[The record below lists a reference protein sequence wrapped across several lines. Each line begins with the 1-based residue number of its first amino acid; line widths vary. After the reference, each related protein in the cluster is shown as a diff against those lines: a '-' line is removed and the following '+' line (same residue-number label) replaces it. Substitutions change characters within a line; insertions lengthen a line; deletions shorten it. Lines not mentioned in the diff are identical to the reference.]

1 MLRWEVAA
9 VKSFMAAVTSFAVYL
24 AGLINEATVV
34 LLFFMFLDMITGLLR
49 AWLTK
54 SLNSTLGMAG
64 LIKKFAVFV
73 VLAMTAG
80 IEYFF
85 IHMGQ
90 DTNGLII
97 LGVASFFIVNEGLSI
112 LENCAQMGLPIPPV
126 LYNAL
131 DKLNRDPSGKEQMI
145 IRDPVL
151 EKIDKAVLLKE
162 IQQVKFENVQ
172 QDNKKEEEK
181 G

>member
-1 MLRWEVAA
+1 MLRWEVAT

-131 DKLNRDPSGKEQMI
+131 DKLNRDPAGKEQMI

-172 QDNKKEEEK
+172 QDNKKEEGK

>member
-1 MLRWEVAA
+1 MLRWEVTA
-9 VKSFMAAVTSFAVYL
+9 VKGFLATITSFAVYL

-34 LLFFMFLDMITGLLR
+34 LLFFMFLDIITGLLR

-90 DTNGLII
+90 DTNGII
-97 LGVASFFIVNEGLSI
+97 IMGVASFFIVNESLSI
-112 LENCAQMGLPIPPV
+112 LENCAQMGLPIPPM

-131 DKLNRDPSGKEQMI
+131 DKLNRDPGGKEQALS
-145 IRDPVL
+145 RDPVL
-151 EKIDKAVLLKE
+151 EKIDKAVLIKE
-162 IQQVKFENVQ
+162 IQQVQQENVQ
-172 QDNKKEEEK
+172 QEIKNEEETK
-181 G
+181 

>member
-1 MLRWEVAA
+1 MLRWEVTA
-9 VKSFMAAVTSFAVYL
+9 VKGLLAALTSFAVFL
-24 AGLINEATVV
+24 ADLINEATVV
-34 LLFFMFLDMITGLLR
+34 LLFFMFLDMVTGIMR

-90 DTNGLII
+90 DTNGIII

-112 LENCAQMGLPIPPV
+112 LENCAQMGLPIPPI

-131 DKLNRDPSGKEQMI
+131 DKLNKDPGGKEQQLL
-145 IRDPVL
+145 RDPTL
-151 EKIDKAVLLKE
+151 EKIDKAKLLKE
-162 IQQVKFENVQ
+162 MQQAQYENTNH
-172 QDNKKEEEK
+172 DIKKEEETK
-181 G
+181 

>member
-9 VKSFMAAVTSFAVYL
+9 VKGIMATITSFAVYL
-24 AGLINEATVV
+24 AGLIDAATVV

-49 AWLTK
+49 AWMTK
-54 SLNSTLGMAG
+54 SLNSTLGLAG

-90 DTNGLII
+90 DTNGLLI
-97 LGVASFFIVNEGLSI
+97 LGVASFFVVNEGLSI

-131 DKLNRDPSGKEQMI
+131 DKLNRDPGGKEQQLL
-145 IRDPVL
+145 RDPVL
-151 EKIDKAVLLKE
+151 EKIDKAALLKE
-162 IQQVKFENVQ
+162 LQQAQ
-172 QDNKKEEEK
+172 QESTKREKKEETQ
-181 G
+181 

>member
-1 MLRWEVAA
+1 MLRWEVSA
-9 VKSFMAAVTSFAVYL
+9 VKTFLAAVTSFAVYM

-49 AWLTK
+49 AWMTK

-97 LGVASFFIVNEGLSI
+97 MGVASFFIVNEGLSI

-131 DKLNRDPSGKEQMI
+131 DKLNRDPGGKEQQLL
-145 IRDPVL
+145 RDPVL
-151 EKIDKAVLLKE
+151 EQVDKAVLLKE
-162 IQQVKFENVQ
+162 IQQVQFENIN
-172 QDNKKEEEK
+172 QDIKKEDI
-181 G
+181 

>member
-1 MLRWEVAA
+1 MLRWEVTM
-9 VKSFMAAVTSFAVYL
+9 VKTFLSAVTSFAVYM

-34 LLFFMFLDMITGLLR
+34 LMFFMFLDMITGLLR
-49 AWLTK
+49 AWMTK

-97 LGVASFFIVNEGLSI
+97 MGVASFFIVNEGLSI

-131 DKLNRDPSGKEQMI
+131 DKLNRDPGGKEQQLL
-145 IRDPVL
+145 RDPVL
-151 EKIDKAVLLKE
+151 EQVDKAVLLKE
-162 IQQVKFENVQ
+162 IQKVQFENIN
-172 QDNKKEEEK
+172 QDIKKEDI
-181 G
+181 

>member
-1 MLRWEVAA
+1 MFRWEVTAVKGFLAA
-9 VKSFMAAVTSFAVYL
+9 VVSFAVYL
-24 AGLINEATVV
+24 TGLINEATVV

-49 AWLTK
+49 AWMTK
-54 SLNSTLGMAG
+54 SLNSTLGWAG
-64 LIKKFAVFV
+64 LIKKFAIFV

-90 DTNGLII
+90 DTNGVII
-97 LGVASFFIVNEGLSI
+97 MGVASFFIVNEGLSI

-131 DKLNRDPSGKEQMI
+131 DKLNRDPAGKEQAL
-145 IRDPVL
+145 IRDPAL
-151 EKIDKAVLLKE
+151 EQVDKAILIKE
-162 IQQVKFENVQ
+162 IQQVQKENIQ
-172 QDNKKEEEK
+172 QDKKKEEC
-181 G
+181 

>member
-1 MLRWEVAA
+1 M
-9 VKSFMAAVTSFAVYL
+9 KGFMAALTSFAVYL

-34 LLFFMFLDMITGLLR
+34 LLFFMLLDMITGLLR
-49 AWLTK
+49 AWMTK

-80 IEYFF
+80 MEYFF

-90 DTNGLII
+90 DTKGVLI

-131 DKLNRDPSGKEQMI
+131 DKLNRDPSGKEQQL

-151 EKIDKAVLLKE
+151 EKFDKAVLIKE
-162 IQQVKFENVQ
+162 IQQVKQENVL
-172 QDNKKEEEK
+172 QDKKEETQ
-181 G
+181 

>member
-9 VKSFMAAVTSFAVYL
+9 VKGLMAALTSFVVYM

-34 LLFFMFLDMITGLLR
+34 LLFFMLLDMITGLLR
-49 AWLTK
+49 AWMTK

-80 IEYFF
+80 MEYFF

-90 DTNGLII
+90 DTKGVLI

-131 DKLNRDPSGKEQMI
+131 DKLNRDPSGKEQQL

-151 EKIDKAVLLKE
+151 EKFDKAVLIKE
-162 IQQVKFENVQ
+162 IQQVKQENVL
-172 QDNKKEEEK
+172 QDKKEETQ
-181 G
+181 

>member
-9 VKSFMAAVTSFAVYL
+9 VKGFLAALTSFAVYL

-34 LLFFMFLDMITGLLR
+34 LLFFMFLDMITGMLR
-49 AWLTK
+49 AWMTK

-90 DTNGLII
+90 DTNGII
-97 LGVASFFIVNEGLSI
+97 IMGVASFFIVNEGLSI
-112 LENCAQMGLPIPPV
+112 LENCAQMGLPIPPI

-131 DKLNRDPSGKEQMI
+131 DKLNKDPGGKEQKLL
-145 IRDPVL
+145 RDPML
-151 EKIDKAVLLKE
+151 ETIDKAVLIKE
-162 IQQVKFENVQ
+162 IQQVQQENISQ
-172 QDNKKEEEK
+172 ENKKEE
-181 G
+181 

>member
-9 VKSFMAAVTSFAVYL
+9 VKGILATITSFAVYL
-24 AGLINEATVV
+24 AGLIDAATVV

-49 AWLTK
+49 AWMTK
-54 SLNSTLGMAG
+54 SLNSTLGLSG

-90 DTNGLII
+90 DTNGLLI
-97 LGVASFFIVNEGLSI
+97 LGVASFFVVNEGLSI

-131 DKLNRDPSGKEQMI
+131 DKLNRDPGGKEQQLL
-145 IRDPVL
+145 RDPVL
-151 EKIDKAVLLKE
+151 EQIDKAALLKE
-162 IQQVKFENVQ
+162 LQQAQ
-172 QDNKKEEEK
+172 QESTKREKKEETQ
-181 G
+181 

>member
-1 MLRWEVAA
+1 M
-9 VKSFMAAVTSFAVYL
+9 KGIMATITSFAVYL
-24 AGLINEATVV
+24 AGLIDAATVV
-34 LLFFMFLDMITGLLR
+34 LLFFMFLDMVTGLLR
-49 AWLTK
+49 AWMTK
-54 SLNSTLGMAG
+54 SLNSTLGLAG

-90 DTNGLII
+90 DTNGLLI
-97 LGVASFFIVNEGLSI
+97 LGVASFFVVNEGLSI

-131 DKLNRDPSGKEQMI
+131 DKLNRDPGGKEQQLL
-145 IRDPVL
+145 RDPVL
-151 EKIDKAVLLKE
+151 EKKDKAALLKE
-162 IQQVKFENVQ
+162 LQQAQQENTKRE
-172 QDNKKEEEK
+172 KKEETQ
-181 G
+181 

>member
-1 MLRWEVAA
+1 MHRWEVAG
-9 VKSFMAAVTSFAVYL
+9 VKSFLAALTSFAVYL

-49 AWLTK
+49 AWMTK

-90 DTNGLII
+90 DTNGII
-97 LGVASFFIVNEGLSI
+97 IMGVASF
-112 LENCAQMGLPIPPV
+112 
-126 LYNAL
+126 
-131 DKLNRDPSGKEQMI
+131 
-145 IRDPVL
+145 
-151 EKIDKAVLLKE
+151 LL
-162 IQQVKFENVQ
+162 
-172 QDNKKEEEK
+172 
-181 G
+181 

>member
-1 MLRWEVAA
+1 M
-9 VKSFMAAVTSFAVYL
+9 KSFLAALTSFAVYL

-49 AWLTK
+49 AWMTK

-90 DTNGLII
+90 DTNGII
-97 LGVASFFIVNEGLSI
+97 IMGVASF
-112 LENCAQMGLPIPPV
+112 
-126 LYNAL
+126 
-131 DKLNRDPSGKEQMI
+131 
-145 IRDPVL
+145 
-151 EKIDKAVLLKE
+151 LL
-162 IQQVKFENVQ
+162 
-172 QDNKKEEEK
+172 
-181 G
+181 

>member
-1 MLRWEVAA
+1 M
-9 VKSFMAAVTSFAVYL
+9 KGIMATITSFAVYL
-24 AGLINEATVV
+24 AGLIDAATVV
-34 LLFFMFLDMITGLLR
+34 LLFFMFLDMVTGLLR
-49 AWLTK
+49 AWMTK
-54 SLNSTLGMAG
+54 SLNSTLGLAG

-90 DTNGLII
+90 DTNGLLI
-97 LGVASFFIVNEGLSI
+97 LGVASFFVVNEGLSI

-131 DKLNRDPSGKEQMI
+131 DKLNRDPGGKEQQLL
-145 IRDPVL
+145 RDPVL
-151 EKIDKAVLLKE
+151 EQIDKATLLKE
-162 IQQVKFENVQ
+162 LQQAQ
-172 QDNKKEEEK
+172 QESTIREKKEETQ
-181 G
+181 